1 MMDLAERRCDVTKE
15 DGGREL
21 SEQPA
26 ASAGFMPFWLARWL
40 TTINTQLAVAILAMI
55 VILVALLALAFIPDW
70 GSDSSTST
78 EPAAGAPA
86 ASSEQATADTGS
98 GAEASAAPI
107 HAGVGRSR
115 PG

>member
-1 MMDLAERRCDVTKE
+1 MDLAEGRCDVTKG

-26 ASAGFMPFWLARWL
+26 AWAGFMPFWLARWL
-40 TTINTQLAVAILAMI
+40 TTISTKLAVAILA
-55 VILVALLALAFIPDW
+55 ALLALAFIPDW

-98 GAEASAAPI
+98 GAEASAAPT